1 VTPCRNSKHQSILK
15 LAIAWLVVGVVVG
28 DERLPTS
35 AHKFI
40 YERVLGPGLSGAYR
54 LCASL
59 TCTIGKIT
67 CSDVCP
73 SSCNS

>member
-15 LAIAWLVVGVVVG
+15 LAIAWLMGVVIG
-28 DERLPTS
+28 NERLISS
-35 AHKFI
+35 AHKSI

-73 SSCNS
+73 SSCNL